1 MSEKPKKIKIN
12 TFRKMKERGEKIAMT
27 TCFSAPSARI
37 ATESGIDMLLVGDSL
52 AMTVMGYENT
62 LKLTM
67 DESIMH
73 CASSRRGAPY
83 AFIVGDMPFLSW
95 QVSVEEAIRNAG
107 RFLCEGGAD
116 AVKLEG
122 GAEITPVI
130 KRLVAAGIPVMGHIG
145 ILPQKILTSGGYFVP
160 GRTEESAERLMN
172 DAKALEEAGVFAL
185 VLECVPAELSG
196 RISRELAIPTIGIG
210 GGVQCDGQVQVL
222 CDILGLGGDFLPK
235 HAKRY
240 AEIGKNMQQAIATY
254 VREVKD
260 GSFPTQEN
268 SF

>member
-1 MSEKPKKIKIN
+1 MKKVKIN
-12 TFRKMKERGEKIAMT
+12 TFRKMKERGEKIAMV

-37 ATESGIDMLLVGDSL
+37 AAEAGADMLLVGDSL

-67 DESIMH
+67 DEAIMH
-73 CASSRRGAPY
+73 CASSRRGAPD

-95 QVSVEEAIRNAG
+95 QVSEADALRNAG

-122 GAEITPVI
+122 GAGIAPLVS
-130 KRLVAAGIPVMGHIG
+130 RLVDAGIPVMGHIG

-160 GRTEESAERLMN
+160 GRTEESAERLFA
-172 DAKALEEAGVFAL
+172 DAEALQKAGAFSL

-196 RISRELAIPTIGIG
+196 EISRALHIPTIGIG
-210 GGVQCDGQVQVL
+210 GGAECDGQVQVL
-222 CDILGLGGDFLPK
+222 CDVIGMGGDFLPK

-240 AEIGKNMQQAIATY
+240 AEVGKVMRGALSAY

-260 GSFPTQEN
+260 GKFPTAEH